1 MNSVLKVADS
11 YLSVLHTNVYVSG
24 VVTLFLVLYGALA
37 APALP
42 PIAARMFE
50 NQLFKFMIL
59 ALVLVVRNYNPT
71 MAMLIAVGFVISMQ
85 TLSKYR
91 IFTMAN
97 ELSDVI
103 TLPVKIMKGSA
114 KVVSDVIS
122 TLSETLSETL
132 SDTGS
137 EQFSALPADANAPV
151 TAPTERETQEVG
163 VAGYT
168 GPDLATIG
176 LPGSTL

>member
-122 TLSETLSETL
+122 TLSETLS
-132 SDTGS
+132 DTGS